1 MLQSPRLAHK
11 TPVSNKKL
19 CSFSPMQAILQNISV
34 LKKQES
40 KQKQKQIP

>member
-1 MLQSPRLAHK
+1 MLQSPRLANK
-11 TPVSNKKL
+11 TPV
-19 CSFSPMQAILQNISV
+19 MQAILQNISV

>member
-11 TPVSNKKL
+11 TPV
-19 CSFSPMQAILQNISV
+19 MRAILQNFSV